1 LKVLIA
7 TDTYYPDVNGAA
19 YFTYRLATL
28 LAKRGHSI
36 AVVCPSRSFRNT
48 VSNDNGVTVF
58 GVRSINLG
66 FIVAHDWRISPLFI
80 SHIIRGPMGE
90 FSPDIVHIQNHFLIG
105 RRVMDVA
112 KKLGIPVVGT
122 NHFMPENMTHF
133 LHLPGAAET
142 DLQEFAWRDC
152 AKIFERLDFT
162 TTPTETAAE
171 LLRRAGFD
179 KEVVPVSCGI
189 DLEKFNPANDGSY
202 LRQAFRIPVGRLVLL
217 YVGRLDKEKRID
229 TILRALPDIL
239 RTGDVHFVVAGIG
252 IERHGLEELAGKLGI
267 QDVVTFTGF
276 VPDKDLPNIY
286 RIADLFVIAGIAEL
300 QSIVTMEAMAS
311 GLPVVAVN
319 AMALPE
325 LVHDGENG
333 YLFSDGDSQM
343 IAEKVIAILTN
354 RHMREQMSRKS
365 LEIIKNHDINKTVEK
380 YEAIYEEVI
389 NRSRFEGRSTIGPT
403 TGSVIKPGNVASG

>member
-1 LKVLIA
+1 MRVLIA

-19 YFTYRLATL
+19 YFTYRLATI
-28 LAKRGHSI
+28 LAKRGHDVLVI
-36 AVVCPSRSFRNT
+36 CPSRSFKNT

-58 GVRSINLG
+58 GIRSISIG
-66 FIVAHDWRISPLFI
+66 FTVAHDFRISPLFI
-80 SHIIRGPMGE
+80 SWIVRGPMGE

-105 RRVMDVA
+105 RRVVGVA
-112 KKLGIPVVGT
+112 KKLGVPVVGT
-122 NHFMPENMTHF
+122 NHFMPENLTHF
-133 LHLPGAAET
+133 LHLPKTAERR
-142 DLQEFAWRDC
+142 LQEFAWRDC
-152 AKIFERLDFT
+152 ARIFKQLDFV
-162 TTPTETAAE
+162 TTPTKTAAG
-171 LLRRAGFD
+171 LLKNAGFSRD
-179 KEVVPVSCGI
+179 VMPVSCGI
-189 DLEKFNPANDGSY
+189 DLERFKPTNDGLY
-202 LRQAFRIPVGRLVLL
+202 LKQIFGIPNDKPVLL

-239 RTGDVHFVVAGIG
+239 RVTPVHFVVAGMG
-252 IERHGLEELAGKLGI
+252 IERPRLEELTGKLGI
-267 QDVVTFTGF
+267 QNAVTFTGF
-276 VPDKDLPNIY
+276 VPDKDLQNIY

-354 RHMREQMSRKS
+354 QPMREEMSQKS
-365 LEIIKNHDINKTVEK
+365 LEIIKNHDINKIVEK
-380 YEAIYEEVI
+380 YESIYGEVV
-389 NRSRFEGRSTIGPT
+389 GRSKFQGRHPSQSE
-403 TGSVIKPGNVASG
+403 G